1 MKLVV
6 DFQGAQNSSRTRGI
20 GRYTNSLTLA
30 IIKNKNK
37 NEDEVILL
45 LSNLFPDTIP
55 EIKESFSPYLK
66 DSQFKIWDSPKP
78 TASLDNSA
86 QENRQL
92 SEKNRIQAIEELSPD
107 LVLVTSYLDC
117 LHDDTVSSFP
127 AQTTFQTGLI
137 FYDAIPLIQ
146 SEIYLKPNPH
156 FERIYLEKISQI
168 KNVDLL
174 FAISESAKKEAI
186 EYLNYPKN
194 QVINIKAGTEP
205 FFKKKNYQENLLKNI
220 LSKFGI
226 HKPFIMYSGAS
237 DERKNQIG
245 LIHAFSLLPKEI
257 KENYHLVLVGGLP
270 DDHRAKFSNASHQF
284 GLSDNHVIITG
295 RVSDEELVALY
306 NSCEL
311 FVFPSIHEGFGLP
324 LLEAMSCGA
333 AVLGSNLTS
342 IPEVIGNNN
351 YLFNPNSPEEMS
363 EKIHQVLVDVNLK
376 EKMKSHSMQQ
386 CQYFS
391 WDITANI
398 LWQELRLRK
407 SKFGLRE

>member
-1 MKLVV
+1 MKIVV

-20 GRYTNSLTLA
+20 GRYTNSLTHSL
-30 IIKNKNK
+30 IRNK
-37 NEDEVILL
+37 NEDEVVLL
-45 LSNLFPDTIP
+45 LSNLFPNTIP
-55 EIKESFSPYLK
+55 EIKESFSPYLI

-78 TASLDNSA
+78 TASLDNNA
-86 QENRQL
+86 KENRQQA
-92 SEKNRIQAIEELSPD
+92 EQNRIQAIEELSPD
-107 LVLVTSYLDC
+107 LVIVTSFLDC

-127 AQTTFQTGLI
+127 VQSPFQTGLI

-156 FERIYLEKISQI
+156 FEKIYLNKISQI

-174 FAISESAKKEAI
+174 FAISESAKNEAI
-186 EYLNYPKN
+186 SYLNYPEN
-194 QVINIKAGTEP
+194 QVFNIKAGTEP
-205 FFKKKNYQENLLKNI
+205 FFKKNDYQEDILKNI

-226 HKPFIMYSGAS
+226 NKPFIMYSGAS

-245 LIHAFSLLPKEI
+245 LIHAFSLLPKVI
-257 KENYHLVLVGGLP
+257 KEKHHLVLVGGLP
-270 DDHRAKFSNASHQF
+270 DDHREKFSNASNQF
-284 GLSDNHVIITG
+284 GLSDHHVIITG

-342 IPEVIGNNN
+342 IPEVIGDNN

-363 EKIHQVLVDVNLK
+363 GKIHQVLVDVSLK
-376 EKMKSHSMQQ
+376 EKMKSHSMEQ
-386 CQYFS
+386 CQNFS

-398 LWQELRLRK
+398 LWQQLRSRK
-407 SKFGLRE
+407 KVEIRE